1 MNRKT
6 GIMPTVFE
14 PTEKTQTYSHK
25 EERSMVQNKLT
36 NASPIR
42 EQPRKVRHSIRH
54 KSLYTIKKNPLC
66 KTRKQAGAIEPALRF
81 VRQRKTL
88 INRPD
93 KSHPKSMT
101 FYSTQVLI

>member
-14 PTEKTQTYSHK
+14 PTEKTQTYCHK

-54 KSLYTIKKNPLC
+54 KSLYITKKNPLC
-66 KTRKQAGAIEPALRF
+66 KTRKRAGAIEPALKF
-81 VRQRKTL
+81 CGQRKTL
-88 INRPD
+88 MNRPG
-93 KSHPKSMT
+93 
-101 FYSTQVLI
+101 